1 VNIKKL
7 ISLSASIAL
16 CAVIN
21 VAHAQ
26 VPQYGANINQVQT
39 QKALAG
45 ALAEAQKINVPMAIT
60 VVDTGGHL
68 IGFVRSDNT
77 QIGSIA
83 VSQDKANTAALYRRS
98 SKVFQGILAA
108 GGDGLRVLTLRGVTA
123 VEGGLPI
130 MMDGKIIGA
139 IGVSGG
145 SAEQDGVVAKAG
157 LDALAAK

>member
-1 VNIKKL
+1 MNIKNL
-7 ISLSASIAL
+7 ISLLAGAAL
-16 CAVIN
+16 CGVMT
-21 VAHAQ
+21 VAPAQ
-26 VPQYGANINQVQT
+26 VPQYGANISQAQT

-68 IGFVRSDNT
+68 IGFARSDNT

-83 VSQDKANTAALYRRS
+83 VSQDKANTAVLYRRS
-98 SKVFQGILAA
+98 TKVFQGILAA

-123 VEGGLPI
+123 VEGGLLI
-130 MMDGKIIGA
+130 MMDGKIVGA

-145 SAEQDGVVAKAG
+145 SSEQDGIVAKAG
-157 LDALAAK
+157 LDALAK

>member
-1 VNIKKL
+1 MNIPKL
-7 ISLSASIAL
+7 TALLLGFVLVSLAHF
-16 CAVIN
+16 
-21 VAHAQ
+21 AHAQ
-26 VPQYGANINQVQT
+26 VPQYGANINQAQT

-45 ALAEAQKINVPMAIT
+45 ALAEAQKINVPMAIS

-68 IGFVRSDNT
+68 IGFARSDNT

-83 VSQDKANTAALYRRS
+83 VSQDKANTAVLYRRPT
-98 SKVFQGILAA
+98 KVFQGILAA

-130 MMDGKIIGA
+130 MIDGKIVGA

-157 LDALAAK
+157 LDALAK